1 MPKKC
6 GKYSHKQVGQEIPEC
21 PYPDGASVPHLD
33 ACTPLSPWDRRLY
46 RSYDAMTGLLV
57 RLSIWR
63 ARRRA
68 KLNAKA
74 TRTERSEGGIG
85 AEAPIR
91 TASEDRLRR
100 ADFADRIADVLSEL
114 SLREGRVFAI
124 RGGWGFGKSSLKNLI
139 TERLDASD
147 NGADWLDFNP
157 WQWGDGDAIAHALFC
172 QMADRL
178 GGEHSKAALDR
189 AEALR
194 RYGQILTGAGK
205 PLKEAGSS
213 GYLISTV
220 LTNVSVIA
228 VASAIGFDLP
238 TAAKVAFALAVLS
251 LGISLLGHLLL
262 HLGRDLSS
270 EPLDKVRRAL
280 ETRLRE
286 LDRPL
291 VVFVDDI
298 DRLEPEQIRMLLRQ
312 VKANANLP
320 NIVFVLLFQPSIVE
334 RALDPIADGDG
345 RAFLEKIVQANF
357 DLPAVPTSI
366 VYRMFEEELS
376 KLARLYSTEVNGFS
390 QRRWGNACID
400 CIQPLLRNMR
410 DARRLISSI
419 AVHMPL
425 HVVGDVF
432 EVNIVDFLLLETI
445 RVFEP
450 NLHAALFRERGLVL
464 QQRRFARNHKE
475 ADLTAAKE
483 LLELVPE
490 RIRDVMRNALKD
502 LFPPLEWAY
511 GGKNYSDDFHRQWL
525 AEKRVCT
532 SRYFP
537 RYFELQTA
545 VGEMSERRF
554 VDFLEATA
562 TEDGLAIAIA
572 TVEADGLLASLAARL
587 DESVNRLPAENAA
600 VLLPG
605 MFEIARKVLDSSGH
619 HFSSSYA
626 AAWRAT
632 SWFLKRI
639 PEDVRG
645 NLALEALRKT
655 KALSV
660 ASMLINL
667 SVPTDR
673 GEGGRDP
680 VDPPLDVSTV
690 EAMKALW
697 LELMRERAANDD
709 VLIDE
714 SDLISQLYRWRDYAG
729 SLDEPREWVRKA
741 IRADQGFANMVTRMI
756 VKVTT
761 HTVGDRISMTQTSF
775 SKDTV
780 DGFIGIDVAK
790 ARCDAI
796 NPAEFPPVQTE
807 ALLTLYRH
815 LEKWLGLRE
824 DSTFDI

>member
-1 MPKKC
+1 MW
-6 GKYSHKQVGQEIPEC
+6 H
-21 PYPDGASVPHLD
+21 
-33 ACTPLSPWDRRLY
+33 
-46 RSYDAMTGLLV
+46 
-57 RLSIWR
+57 

-68 KLNAKA
+68 RLSAEA
-74 TRTERSEGGIG
+74 TRTERPDGGIG

-100 ADFADRIADVLSEL
+100 ADFADRIAGVLSEL
-114 SLREGRVFAI
+114 SRREGRVFAI

-157 WQWGDGDAIAHALFC
+157 WQWGDGDAIARALFG

-178 GGEHSKAALDR
+178 GGEHSRAALDR

-194 RYGQILTGAGK
+194 RYGEILTGAGK

-213 GYLISTV
+213 GHLISTV
-220 LTNVSVIA
+220 LTNASVIA
-228 VASAIGFDLP
+228 IASAIGFDLP
-238 TAAKVAFALAVLS
+238 TAAKVAAVLAALS
-251 LGISLLGHLLL
+251 VGVSLLGRLLL
-262 HLGRDLSS
+262 HLGRDRSS

-334 RALDPIADGDG
+334 RALDPVADGEG

-357 DLPAVPTSI
+357 DLPAVPASI
-366 VYRMFEEELS
+366 VHRMFEEELS
-376 KLARLYSTEVNGFS
+376 ELAGPYATEANGFS
-390 QRRWGNACID
+390 QRRWGNACIG

-450 NLHAALFRERGLVL
+450 DLHEALFRERGLVL
-464 QQRRFARNHKE
+464 QEGRFSSNGRE
-475 ADLTAAKE
+475 ADQAAAKE
-483 LLELVPE
+483 LLEIVPGE
-490 RIRDVMRNALKD
+490 RRDVVRDALKD
-502 LFPPLEWAY
+502 LLPPLEWAY
-511 GGKNYSDDFHRQWL
+511 GGTNYSDGFHLQWL

-554 VDFLEATA
+554 VDFLDATA
-562 TEDGLAIAIA
+562 TEDGLAITIA
-572 TVEADGLLASLAARL
+572 AVEADGLLPSLVARL

-605 MFEIARKVLDSSGH
+605 MFEIAQKIVGINGGRL
-619 HFSSSYA
+619 SSSYV
-626 AAWRAT
+626 AAWRAA
-632 SWFLKRI
+632 SWFLKRV

-645 NLALEALRKT
+645 DLALEALRKT

-660 ASMLINL
+660 ASILIHL
-667 SVPTDR
+667 SDPADR
-673 GEGGRDP
+673 KEGDRET
-680 VDPPLDVSTV
+680 VDPTLDLSTV

-697 LELMRERAANDD
+697 LQLVRYRAANGD

-714 SDLISQLYRWRDYAG
+714 PDLISQLYRWRDYAG
-729 SLDEPREWVRKA
+729 SLDEPREWVKKV

-756 VKVTT
+756 SRGTT
-761 HTVGDRISMTQTSF
+761 HTLGDRVSMPRNSF
-775 SKDTV
+775 NKDTV
-780 DGFIGIDVAK
+780 DDFIGIDVAK
-790 ARCDAI
+790 AKCDAI
-796 NPAEFPPVQTE
+796 DPAEFPEHEE
-807 ALLTLYRH
+807 ALRTLHRY
-815 LEKWLGLRE
+815 LERWLGLRE
-824 DSTFDI
+824 GNPFDL